1 MEGDRF
7 RVDTRT
13 KILTPAALAALDP
26 PRPVLLVTGR
36 FDILRAELVRDLAA
50 ARRRTGARSLVAA
63 VRPLEDE
70 LAPLA
75 ARAEM
80 AAALRMVDYVLI
92 ADTGNLSGLAESLQ
106 PVEIISLEGNDARRI
121 LQLIEHVHSRQ
132 A

>member
-1 MEGDRF
+1 M
-7 RVDTRT
+7 DTRT
-13 KILTPAALAALDP
+13 KILTPAAVAALDP
-26 PRPVLLVTGR
+26 PRPVLLATGR
-36 FDILRAELVRDLAA
+36 FDILRAELARDLAA